1 MLPHCIAVND
11 MELGKMTKKNILVTS
26 LVVAVLLLIL
36 AFVFGPAALE
46 RSLNQIDDHHP
57 AFQVSDKA
65 QALHQGLFIG
75 DWHADSTL
83 WNRDL
88 SKRSDY
94 GHVDIPR
101 LQEGNVALQMFT
113 TVTKSPSGLNYE
125 ENDSDAADDIT
136 KVAMLQ
142 LWPLRAWTSLTERAI
157 TQAQKLERL
166 ADSDPDNFVLVKS
179 RLDLKAF
186 LTKRESNPKLVG
198 GLIGTEGSHALDGD
212 INNIQRLY
220 EHGFRMMSLHH
231 FFDNELGGSLHGT
244 SKQGLT
250 DFGRQVLAKIIE
262 LNIIVDLSHSS
273 EQVVAEALTL
283 TAKPFVVSHTGF
295 KGNCDSPRNISDKL
309 MQAIANRGGLIAV
322 GYWDAAVCGNL
333 PADIAEAIAY
343 GVKLVGVDSIALG
356 SDFDGGI
363 LSAFDTSELVVVTDA
378 LLKAGLSE
386 TQIRAIMGNN
396 MLKFLL
402 DNLPES

>member
-1 MLPHCIAVND
+1 MFTDRIKVNP
-11 MELGKMTKKNILVTS
+11 MELALMTKKKFLVTG
-26 LVVAVLLLIL
+26 LVVVTLLLIF
-36 AFVFGPAALE
+36 AFVFGPGALE
-46 RSLNQIDDHHP
+46 RSRNQVDDNTTL
-57 AFQVSDKA
+57 QVSDKA
-65 QALHQGLFIG
+65 RALHQSLFIG

-88 SKRSDY
+88 SKRSSY

-113 TVTKSPSGLNYE
+113 TVTKSPSGLNYQ
-125 ENDSDAADDIT
+125 ENSSDAADNIT
-136 KVAMLQ
+136 RIAMLQ
-142 LWPLRAWTSLTERAI
+142 LWPIKTWSSLTERAI

-166 ADSDPDNFVLVKS
+166 ATTDADNFVLVKS

-198 GLIGTEGSHALDGD
+198 GLIGTEGSHALDGSL
-212 INNIQRLY
+212 NNIQRLY
-220 EHGFRMMSLHH
+220 DRGFRMMSLHH
-231 FFDNELGGSLHGT
+231 FFDNELGGSLHGIG
-244 SKQGLT
+244 KQGLT

-283 TAKPFVVSHTGF
+283 SDKPFVVSHTGF

-309 MQAIANRGGLIAV
+309 MQAIAKRGGLIAV
-322 GYWDAAVCGNL
+322 GYWDAAVCGNQ
-333 PADIAEAIAY
+333 PADVADAIVY
-343 GVKLVGVDSIALG
+343 GVNLVGAQSVALG
-356 SDFDGGI
+356 SDFDGAV
-363 LSAFDTSELVVVTDA
+363 LTSFDTSELVVITDA

-386 TQIRAIMGNN
+386 SQIRGIMGDN
-396 MLKFLL
+396 MLNFLL

>member
-1 MLPHCIAVND
+1 MFTDRIKVNP
-11 MELGKMTKKNILVTS
+11 MELALMTKKKFLVTG
-26 LVVAVLLLIL
+26 LVVVTLLLIF
-36 AFVFGPAALE
+36 AFVFGPGALE
-46 RSLNQIDDHHP
+46 RSRNQVDDN
-57 AFQVSDKA
+57 ATLQVSDKA
-65 QALHQGLFIG
+65 RALHQSLFIG

-88 SKRSDY
+88 SKRSSY

-113 TVTKSPSGLNYE
+113 TVTKSPSGLNYQ
-125 ENDSDAADDIT
+125 ENSSDAADNIT
-136 KVAMLQ
+136 RIAMLQ
-142 LWPLRAWTSLTERAI
+142 LWPIKTWSSLTERAI

-166 ADSDPDNFVLVKS
+166 ATTDADNFVLVKS

-198 GLIGTEGSHALDGD
+198 GLIGTEGSHALDGSL
-212 INNIQRLY
+212 NNIQRLY
-220 EHGFRMMSLHH
+220 DHGFRMMSLHH
-231 FFDNELGGSLHGT
+231 FFDNELGGSLHGIG
-244 SKQGLT
+244 KQGLT

-283 TAKPFVVSHTGF
+283 SDKPFVVSHTGF

-309 MQAIANRGGLIAV
+309 MQAIAKRGGLIAV
-322 GYWDAAVCGNL
+322 GYWDAAVCGNQ
-333 PADIAEAIAY
+333 PADVADAIVY
-343 GVKLVGVDSIALG
+343 GVNLVGAQSVALG
-356 SDFDGGI
+356 SDFDGAV
-363 LSAFDTSELVVVTDA
+363 LTSFDTSELVVITDA

-386 TQIRAIMGNN
+386 SQIRGIMGDN
-396 MLKFLL
+396 MLNFLL

>member
-1 MLPHCIAVND
+1 MFTDRIKVNP
-11 MELGKMTKKNILVTS
+11 MELALMTKKKFLVTG
-26 LVVAVLLLIL
+26 LVVVTLLLIC
-36 AFVFGPAALE
+36 AFVFGPGALE
-46 RSLNQIDDHHP
+46 RSRNQVDDN
-57 AFQVSDKA
+57 ATLQVSDKA
-65 QALHQGLFIG
+65 RALHQSLFIG

-88 SKRSDY
+88 SKRSSY

-113 TVTKSPSGLNYE
+113 TVTKSPSGLNYQ
-125 ENDSDAADDIT
+125 ENSSDAADNIT
-136 KVAMLQ
+136 RIAMLQ
-142 LWPLRAWTSLTERAI
+142 LWPIKTWSSLTERAI

-166 ADSDPDNFVLVKS
+166 ATTDADNFVLVKS

-198 GLIGTEGSHALDGD
+198 GLIGTEGSHALDGSL
-212 INNIQRLY
+212 NNIQRLY
-220 EHGFRMMSLHH
+220 DHGFRMMSLHH
-231 FFDNELGGSLHGT
+231 FFDNELGGSLHGIG
-244 SKQGLT
+244 KQGLT

-283 TAKPFVVSHTGF
+283 SDKPFVVSHTGF

-309 MQAIANRGGLIAV
+309 MQAIAKRGGLIAV
-322 GYWDAAVCGNL
+322 GYWDAAVCGNQ
-333 PADIAEAIAY
+333 PADVADAIVY
-343 GVKLVGVDSIALG
+343 GVNLVGAQSVALG
-356 SDFDGGI
+356 SDFDGAV
-363 LSAFDTSELVVVTDA
+363 LTSFDTSELVVITDA

-386 TQIRAIMGNN
+386 SQIRGIMGDN
-396 MLKFLL
+396 MLNFLL